1 MVLGGTVNMSE
12 KENKELEVNG
22 EVEETTEEVSSE
34 ETSTDAEETVEVEE
48 TPESAEAEETVEDTT
63 EEFSEETSGEEAPL
77 EEAEEAREVE
87 SMSEALDSSV
97 EIKPGDIV
105 EGVVLAFDED
115 KNVVVGLD
123 TGHEGYIPLRELS
136 TNRVS
141 DPSEEVEVD
150 DRIRVTVLRVVSDK
164 EQGSFIL
171 SKKRVDQREV
181 WNELQ
186 EKFDNDETVEAEV
199 NRVVKGGVTVDLGV
213 RGFVP
218 ASQLD
223 TRFVRDLSQFEGN
236 TYEFKIIEIDP
247 QNRQLILSRREL
259 LEAEEEEKRAE
270 ALENLEEGSTVT
282 GTVVRLTN
290 FGAFVDLGGIDGL
303 VHISEIA
310 HEHIDHPEDRLS
322 VGDEIEVKVLS
333 VDEDRERVSLSL
345 KELQPGPWDTVDE
358 EFPAG
363 SATTGTV
370 KRIVDFG
377 AFVELKPGVEGLVH
391 ISEMAHRHVET
402 PHEIVSENEEVEVKV
417 LSVDQDEQ
425 RVSLSIKELEEAP
438 ERPVQNE
445 TPERD
450 SRPEVRQPSLRDE
463 DDESAFTIGDQLGN
477 QLKGLFGDDEDN
489 E

>member
-1 MVLGGTVNMSE
+1 MAEN
-12 KENKELEVNG
+12 ENKDLEVTEEVEVT
-22 EVEETTEEVSSE
+22 EVEETVEQEPTEELVEDQVEPEPVTETEEV
-34 ETSTDAEETVEVEE
+34 EVE
-48 TPESAEAEETVEDTT
+48 T
-63 EEFSEETSGEEAPL
+63 
-77 EEAEEAREVE
+77 
-87 SMSEALDSSV
+87 MSEALDASV
-97 EIKPGDIV
+97 EVKPGDIV
-105 EGVVLAFDED
+105 EGVVLAFDDD

-136 TNRVS
+136 TNRVTNPS
-141 DPSEEVEVD
+141 DEVEID
-150 DRIRVTVLRVVSDK
+150 DRIRVTILRVVSDK

-186 EKFDNDETVEAEV
+186 EKFDNGVVVEAEV

-223 TRFVRDLSQFEGN
+223 TRFVRDLTQFEGN

-247 QNRQLILSRREL
+247 ENRQLILSRREL
-259 LEAEEEEKRAE
+259 LEADEAGKREE
-270 ALENLEEGSTVT
+270 ALKDLVEGSEVK

-303 VHISEIA
+303 IHISEVA
-310 HEHIDHPEDRLS
+310 HEHVEHPKDVLS
-322 VGDEIEVKVLS
+322 VGDEIDVKVLS
-333 VDEDRERVSLSL
+333 VDADRERVSLSYKAL
-345 KELQPGPWDTVDE
+345 LPGPWEAIEDEYPEGTVV
-358 EFPAG
+358 
-363 SATTGTV
+363 TGTV

-377 AFVELKPGVEGLVH
+377 AFVELKPSVEGLVH

-402 PHEIVSENEEVEVKV
+402 PHEIVRENEDVEVKV

-425 RVSLSIKELEEAP
+425 RVSLSIKALEEAP
-438 ERPVQNE
+438 ERTEEPKKKKAK
-445 TPERD
+445 
-450 SRPEVRQPSLRDE
+450 RPEVRQPQLKEE
-463 DDESAFTIGDQLGN
+463 DDDSAFTIGDLLGD
-477 QLKGLFGDDEDN
+477 QLKGLFGNDE

>member
-1 MVLGGTVNMSE
+1 M
-12 KENKELEVNG
+12 
-22 EVEETTEEVSSE
+22 
-34 ETSTDAEETVEVEE
+34 DDTVE
-48 TPESAEAEETVEDTT
+48 TEETVEDTPEEVVEDTT
-63 EEFSEETSGEEAPL
+63 EETTDTPEENKD
-77 EEAEEAREVE
+77 VE
-87 SMSEALDSSV
+87 SMSEALDASV

-105 EGVVLAFDED
+105 EGVILAFDED
-115 KNVVVGLD
+115 KNVIVGLD
-123 TGHEGYIPLRELS
+123 TGHEGYIPIRELS
-136 TNRVS
+136 TSRVE
-141 DPSEEVEVD
+141 DPSEEVAVN

-164 EQGSFIL
+164 EQGSYIL

-186 EKFDNDETVEAEV
+186 EKFDNGETVEAEV

-259 LEAEEEEKRAE
+259 LESEEEEKRAK

-333 VDEDRERVSLSL
+333 VDKERERVSLSIKDL
-345 KELQPGPWDTVDE
+345 LLGPWDTVDE

-363 SATTGTV
+363 SVTTGTV

-391 ISEMAHRHVET
+391 ISEMAHRHVDT
-402 PHEIVSENEEVEVKV
+402 PHEVVSENEEVEVKV

-425 RVSLSIKELEEAP
+425 RVSLSIKALEEAP
-438 ERPVQNE
+438 ERDEQQQA
-445 TPERD
+445 TQKPEREE
-450 SRPEVRQPSLRDE
+450 SRPAVRQPSLRDE
-463 DDESAFTIGDQLGN
+463 DDDSAFTIGDQLGD
-477 QLKGLFGDDEDN
+477 QLKGLFGDDED
-489 E
+489 EE